1 MTAASDSSERA
12 KEAADAEIE
21 RLQARILELEL
32 DNEFLREEIGA
43 LQRMRHTALRLN
55 GHD

>member
-1 MTAASDSSERA
+1 MSSPNAKAA
-12 KEAADAEIE
+12 EAVAEIE
-21 RLQARILELEL
+21 RLQMRIMELEL

-43 LQRMRHTALRLN
+43 LQRLRHAALRLN